1 MIMNTYEIMHRITI
15 FRIPGLQW
23 LLVSKKKNSSNV
35 PQNRKKTQPNQVLL
49 RSWLTISLEM
59 RLPLLFTPG
68 MILLRY
74 FSLLDRFFTMLTL
87 NVEQNYFKQHS
98 KDKRKINKNDL
109 QISHLPNSKLELN
122 FLAHFVPPLGH
133 FWNSIFW
140 HFISSNF
147 SELFL
152 LGWNSTLATT
162 PEK

>member
-1 MIMNTYEIMHRITI
+1 MSGIKLARPKLRRVKT
-15 FRIPGLQW
+15 FPA
-23 LLVSKKKNSSNV
+23 VKND
-35 PQNRKKTQPNQVLL
+35 TNQVLL